1 MRGSRTPNSAFRLP
15 WRTLRMRLAVLYGA
29 FFCVAA
35 GVLLAGVA
43 ALVQGGLVRRSSS
56 SAPSQQTSPPA
67 GCSFVPSAAHPC
79 FVGTTTHQVP
89 VGLVA
94 IAVVLVAL
102 SVGVGWLIA
111 GRSLRPLREIITS
124 ARAISASNLHER
136 LALGGPDDEFTE
148 LGETLDDLFGRL
160 EASFESQRRFVANAS
175 HELRTPLAAERT
187 LLQVAL
193 ADPGATAQTLR
204 STCQEVLELGEQQEQ
219 LIGAL
224 LTLASSERGVERWEP
239 FDLAEVAGKV
249 ILDRRREA
257 ERRGIRVD
265 GVLSAAPVTGDPALA
280 ESLVANLADNALR
293 YNLPGGRVEIS
304 TTTAAGQAVISV
316 SNTGTVIPP
325 GEVDR
330 LFEPFQRLGTERV
343 RRDGGLGLGLAI
355 VRAIASAHGATLAA
369 QARPAGGLDIEVR
382 FPDLLSGTT
391 AGHAGSG
398 DADFDASQA
407 RLRP

>member
-15 WRTLRMRLAVLYGA
+15 WRTLRIRLAVLYGA

-43 ALVQGGLVRRSSS
+43 VLVQGGLVRRSSS
-56 SAPSQQTSPPA
+56 PAPSQQTSPTA

-79 FVGTTTHQVP
+79 FVGTTTHHVP
-89 VGLVA
+89 VGLVV

-193 ADPGATAQTLR
+193 ADPGATALTLR
-204 STCQEVLELGEQQEQ
+204 SACQEVLELGEQQER

-249 ILDRRREA
+249 ILDRRHEA

-265 GVLSAAPVTGDPALA
+265 SVLSAAPVTGDPALV

-407 RLRP
+407 RPRT